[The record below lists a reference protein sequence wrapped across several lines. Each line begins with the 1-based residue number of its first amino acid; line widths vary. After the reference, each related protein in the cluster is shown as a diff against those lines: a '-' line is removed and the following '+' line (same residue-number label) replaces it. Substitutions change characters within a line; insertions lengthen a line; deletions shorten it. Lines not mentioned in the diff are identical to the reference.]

1 MCGIL
6 GTIPKSSETIFR
18 TSLDTLI
25 HRGPDDYGIWSD
37 GKDISLGHRRLSILD
52 LSINGHQPML
62 DLSGRYNIVYNG
74 EIYNFIELKSEL
86 ETLGY
91 GFRSESDTEVLLT
104 SYIEWGAGCLQKLNG
119 MWAFVIWDRKEKTLF
134 LSKDRFGQK
143 PLFYSII
150 DSKFIFAS
158 EMKAIMP
165 FLPEVRPSKHFKW
178 MCENLF
184 DYESTEQ
191 CLIEGIKRFPAGHY
205 GYYIDGK
212 LSLQRYWNT
221 LDHLSEVPESY
232 KEQVE
237 DYRELFLDACKVR
250 MRADVPIGTALSG
263 GLDSSA
269 TISSMSY
276 IANQHFGER
285 VSEDW
290 QHAFVAAFPGTPLDE
305 TYYAEKVVN
314 HIGIKASFIEVDPLK
329 YWNKIDEY
337 LYLFEEIY
345 LTSPIPMIATYKAMK
360 ENGITVTLDG
370 HGADEQFS
378 GYGPSLFYAF
388 PDAWPNRYG
397 KHSIIDAYEGL
408 VPADVGQFDQNHV
421 SLFTYTKFITKWVLK
436 KILGKGQIANDY
448 NHPAFKRIGSFN
460 QHLYLMTHDTILPTL
475 LRNYDRY
482 SMINSVEIRMPFM
495 DHRLVSYSFSLP
507 WNSKIRNG
515 FTKSIVRD
523 AMSTLMPEEVAYR
536 KTKIGFNSPIV
547 DWMKGPLKEYFMDLI
562 NSRQFIQSDYINAKE
577 VKKQIEGVIKGK
589 NATFA
594 QAGNAWNS
602 LTPFLWEKAMLKR

>member
-6 GTIPKSSETIFR
+6 GTIPKSSETNFR

-37 GKDISLGHRRLSILD
+37 GKDISLGHRRLAILD
-52 LSINGHQPML
+52 LSINGHQPMP

-91 GFRSESDTEVLLT
+91 GFRSESDTEVLLNA
-104 SYIEWGAGCLQKLNG
+104 YIEWGAGCLQKLNG
-119 MWAFVIWDRKEKTLF
+119 MWSFAIWDRKKKSLF
-134 LSKDRFGQK
+134 LSRDRFGQK

-150 DSKFIFAS
+150 GSKFIFAS

-165 FLPEVRPSKHFKW
+165 FLQEVRPSKYFKW
-178 MCENLF
+178 MSENIF
-184 DYESTEQ
+184 DYESTEH

-221 LDHLSEVPESY
+221 LDHLIEVAGSY
-232 KEQVE
+232 EEQIE
-237 DYRELFLDACKVR
+237 EYRELFLDACKLR

-305 TYYAEKVVN
+305 TYYAKKVVD
-314 HIGIKASFIEVDPLK
+314 HIGIKASYIEVDPLK
-329 YWNKIDEY
+329 YWNKIDDY

-345 LTSPIPMIATYKAMK
+345 LTSPIPMIATYKAIK
-360 ENGITVTLDG
+360 EHGITVTLDG

-388 PDAWPNRYG
+388 PDAWPNRAG

-408 VPADVGQFDQNHV
+408 VPADVDQFNQNHV
-421 SLFTYTKFITKWVLK
+421 SSFTYTKFIAKWVLK
-436 KILGKGQIANDY
+436 RILGKGQMARDH

-562 NSRQFIQSDYINAKE
+562 NSQQFLQSDYINAEE
-577 VKKQIEGVIKGK
+577 VKKQIEDVIKDK
-589 NATFA
+589 NTTFA
-594 QAGNAWNS
+594 KAGNAWNK
-602 LTPFLWEKAMLKR
+602 LTPFLWEKAILRR